1 MKKRRFYKASREDII
16 IDTIIYLSLSFLLI
30 ITLYPFLNMIAVS
43 FNDATDSLR
52 GGIYLWP
59 REFTLYN
66 YKNILGDSTIY
77 SATLISVLRTVI
89 GTITSLVAHVVLA
102 YILSRK
108 DFVFR
113 KPLTTLLVL
122 TMYFSGGLIP
132 TYFLFK
138 SLNLINSFNVYILP
152 TLISAFNVIVIR
164 TYIEGLPNSLVESA
178 KIDGANEVQILIKI
192 ITPLILPVIAT
203 VALFISVWHWN
214 SWFDTYIF
222 ASGNEKLSTLQ
233 YELMKK
239 LASAQQNMSTSGPDY
254 SAKGGTQSITP
265 NSVRATMTIIATAPI
280 LFVYPFLQKY
290 FITGLTLGGV
300 KE

>member
-1 MKKRRFYKASREDII
+1 MSGHRFYKSSKEDII
-16 IDTIIYLSLSFLLI
+16 VDTVINISLTFLLI
-30 ITLYPFLNMIAVS
+30 VTLYPFLNMIAVS
-43 FNDATDSLR
+43 LNDATDSLR

-66 YKNILGDSTIY
+66 YKNILKDTTIY
-77 SATLISVLRTVI
+77 HATMISVLRTVI
-89 GTITSLVAHVVLA
+89 GTTTSLVAHVILA

-113 KPLTTLLVL
+113 KPLTAILVL

-132 TYFLFK
+132 TYFLFR
-138 SLNLINSFNVYILP
+138 SLHLLNSFNVYIVPAL
-152 TLISAFNVIVIR
+152 LSAFNVIIIR
-164 TYIEGLPNSLVESA
+164 TYIEGLPNSLIESA
-178 KIDGANEVQILIKI
+178 KIDGANEMQVLIKI

-203 VALFISVWHWN
+203 VALFISVGQWN

-222 ASGNEKLSTLQ
+222 ASSNEKLSTLQ

-239 LASAQQNMSTSGPDY
+239 LASAQQNMSASGPDY
-254 SAKGGTQSITP
+254 SAKGGSQSVTP
-265 NSVRATMTIIATAPI
+265 NSIRATMTIIATAPI
-280 LFVYPFLQKY
+280 LCVYPFLQKY